1 MEDRMPPSTNHSI
14 SKVVRDLRK
23 QHGISQM
30 ELANVAGVSLP
41 SVTRIEGGKATIR
54 LDVLVKVLDA
64 LGYTLTIQQKV
75 KA

>member
-1 MEDRMPPSTNHSI
+1 MPPSTNHSI